1 MASLEGSSLYDK
13 QPGKRCHGPDRPNCS
28 TRGALCRRQP
38 MRLPERSDQSQ
49 NDKLRDGF
57 LLALSWHARQ
67 SSATANMSKYSILS
81 LLEQAASQPH
91 SWQPQWRKAEP
102 RQTYDVVVIGGGGHG
117 LGTAYYLAK
126 EHELRNIAVL
136 EKGWI
141 GGGNTGR
148 NTTIVRSNYL
158 LEESAAIYDHALKLW
173 EALSQDLNYNVMFSQ
188 RGVMMFAHSVHDVQV
203 LKRHHYANRLAGIAS
218 EWLAPEQAK
227 AFCPPLDIS
236 PAGRYPVIGATLQRR
251 GGTARHDA
259 VAWGYARAAD
269 RLGVDIVEN
278 CEVTAICRDANGAV
292 SGVET
297 NRGFIRARR
306 IAVVAAGETSVLM
319 AMAGLRMPLE
329 SYPLQALVSEPVK
342 PVFPC
347 VVMSNAVHA
356 YISQSDRGELV
367 IGAGTDQYVSYSQT
381 GSVHIL
387 QHALEAICE
396 MFPIF
401 RRMRMLRS
409 WGGVVDVTPDRSPII
424 GKTPVAGLFVN
435 CGWGTGGF
443 KAIPGSAHC
452 FAWTVAR
459 DEPHPINA
467 AFSLDRFR
475 TGRLINE
482 AAAAAVSH

>member
-1 MASLEGSSLYDK
+1 MSKFSIFNLVA
-13 QPGKRCHGPDRPNCS
+13 H
-28 TRGALCRRQP
+28 A
-38 MRLPERSDQSQ
+38 
-49 NDKLRDGF
+49 
-57 LLALSWHARQ
+57 ARQ
-67 SSATANMSKYSILS
+67 RQGWN
-81 LLEQAASQPH
+81 
-91 SWQPQWRKAEP
+91 PQWRKAAP
-102 RQTYDVVVIGGGGHG
+102 KPAYDVVVIGGGGHG

-126 EHELRNIAVL
+126 EHGLRNIAVL
-136 EKGWI
+136 ERGWI

-158 LEESAAIYDHALKLW
+158 LEESTRIYDHALKLW
-173 EALSQDLNYNVMFSQ
+173 EGLSRELNYNVMFSP
-188 RGVMMFAHSVHDVQV
+188 RGVMMLAHSVHDVQV

-218 EWLAPEQAK
+218 EWLTPDRAK
-227 AFCPPLDIS
+227 AFCPPLNIS
-236 PAGRYPVIGATLQRR
+236 PTVRYPIAGATLQRR

-269 RLGVDIVEN
+269 DLGVDIIEN
-278 CEVTAICRDANGAV
+278 CEVTAIRRDASGAV
-292 SGVET
+292 SSVET
-297 NRGFIRARR
+297 NRGPISAAK
-306 IAVVAAGETSVLM
+306 IAVVTAGETSVLM
-319 AMAGLRMPLE
+319 RMAGLRMPLE
-329 SYPLQALVSEPVK
+329 SYPLQALVSEPIK

-381 GSVHIL
+381 GSIHIL

-424 GKTPVAGLFVN
+424 GKTPIPGLFVN

-443 KAIPGSAHC
+443 KATPGSAHC

-459 DEPHPINA
+459 GEPHPINA
-467 AFSLDRFR
+467 PFSFDRFR

-482 AAAAAVSH
+482 AAAAAVAH